1 MFHVSPQKEI
11 FYKNLKKLNLKVD
24 NLNKQEQK
32 AKNKLFK
39 ANMAQ
44 RNLDICVLNYKLAKI
59 TKTILKIYNAK
70 IKAFLEILIKNRS

>member
-11 FYKNLKKLNLKVD
+11 FYKNLKKLNLKVG
-24 NLNKQEQK
+24 NLNEQEQK

-59 TKTILKIYNAK
+59 TKTILKIYNTK
-70 IKAFLEILIKNRS
+70 IKAFL

>member
-1 MFHVSPQKEI
+1 MFHVSLQKEI

-44 RNLDICVLNYKLAKI
+44 RNLDICVLNYKLAK
-59 TKTILKIYNAK
+59 NN
-70 IKAFLEILIKNRS
+70 KNNFENLQHKNKSFFGNFD

>member
-11 FYKNLKKLNLKVD
+11 FYKNLKKLNLKVG

-59 TKTILKIYNAK
+59 TKTILKIYNTK

>member
-1 MFHVSPQKEI
+1 MFHVSLQKEI

>member
-11 FYKNLKKLNLKVD
+11 FYKNLKKLNLKVG

-39 ANMAQ
+39 ANMTQ

>member
-1 MFHVSPQKEI
+1 MDFKKSHV
-11 FYKNLKKLNLKVD
+11 KKAQAKSYAS

-59 TKTILKIYNAK
+59 TKTILKIYNTK

>member
-1 MFHVSPQKEI
+1 
-11 FYKNLKKLNLKVD
+11 
-24 NLNKQEQK
+24 
-32 AKNKLFK
+32 
-39 ANMAQ
+39 MAQ

>member
-11 FYKNLKKLNLKVD
+11 FYKNLKKLNLKVG
-24 NLNKQEQK
+24 NLNEQEQK

>member
-1 MFHVSPQKEI
+1 MDFKKSHV
-11 FYKNLKKLNLKVD
+11 KKAQAKSYVG

-44 RNLDICVLNYKLAKI
+44 RNLDICVLNYKLSKI